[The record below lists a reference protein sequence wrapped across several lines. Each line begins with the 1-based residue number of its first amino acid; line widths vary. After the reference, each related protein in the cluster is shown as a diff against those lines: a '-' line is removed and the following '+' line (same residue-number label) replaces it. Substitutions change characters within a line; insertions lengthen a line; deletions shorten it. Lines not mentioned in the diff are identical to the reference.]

1 MFCNGKDNL
10 TLPGLENAE
19 DEKVRREKLEAVV
32 KSKRKGDKGIHR
44 GDAKYAKKRKTKKKK
59 EEARKM

>member
-44 GDAKYAKKRKTKKKK
+44 GDAKYAKKRKTNI
-59 EEARKM
+59 